1 MFTSISTQH
10 LFTHPLAYPAHSLRE
25 RIPPGRIYF
34 PVKEGYPFLGPSSP
48 VREDFRNVVKKT
60 TQCWTNK
67 VYAHRGR
74 RRGDFRI
81 PRGKS
86 YKRRCDR
93 YTMTH
98 RLRPASPLALQ
109 TLAAEILRNCWS
121 SSGPSPD
128 ISGFRIHCST
138 ATIINVH
145 QNRNWHVL
153 LLLAVPKHPLTL
165 K

>member
-1 MFTSISTQH
+1 MFASIRTQH
-10 LFTHPLAYPAHSLRE
+10 LFTHPLAYPAHSLRK
-25 RIPPGRIYF
+25 RILTGHIYL

-48 VREDFRNVVKKT
+48 VREDFRNAVKKT
-60 TQCWTNK
+60 PQGWTNK

-109 TLAAEILRNCWS
+109 TLAVEILRNCWS
-121 SSGPSPD
+121 SSGPSTD
-128 ISGFRIHCST
+128 LSGFRRHHSA
-138 ATIINVH
+138 ATIMPTEIIIGTCYCL
-145 QNRNWHVL
+145 QL
-153 LLLAVPKHPLTL
+153 FQSTP
-165 K
+165 

>member
-1 MFTSISTQH
+1 MFALICTQR
-10 LFTHPLAYPAHSLRE
+10 LFAHPYPSPAHLLRE
-25 RIPPGRIYF
+25 RILTGHIYS
-34 PVKEGYPFLGPSSP
+34 PAKEGYSLLGSSSL
-48 VREDFRNVVKKT
+48 VGEDFQSAVKKT
-60 TQCWTNK
+60 PQGWMNK

-81 PRGKS
+81 PRGES

-98 RLRPASPLALQ
+98 RLRPAPPLALQ
-109 TLAAEILRNCWS
+109 TLAVEILRICWS
-121 SSGPSPD
+121 SSGPSTD
-128 ISGFRIHCST
+128 LSGFRIHCST

-145 QNRNWHVL
+145 QNRNWYVL
-153 LLLAVPKHPLTL
+153 LLPAVPKHPLTL